1 MDEKVAELSGLQNSS
16 CSQFQP
22 TSKEKWGDTGASISL
37 TSSSWIEGQNACP
50 EIQGQC
56 QIFGSG

>member
-1 MDEKVAELSGLQNSS
+1 MSDD
-16 CSQFQP
+16 
-22 TSKEKWGDTGASISL
+22 DTGFSISL